1 MPIFLRMLSQIVH
14 IRLSGWKLPLAI
26 VVFVF
31 WTSWLLLALV
41 EPSSNEITR
50 PANFWWYFLV
60 TAATVGYGD
69 FFPTSTGGHLV
80 GGYIIIGG
88 IVTLTTLF
96 TQLAGYVQTSKG
108 RRMKGLIR
116 HDARGHIVILGY
128 TPGRTERIVAELGA
142 EDQLDVVL
150 CAWDE
155 VTEHPMP
162 EHAGVRFVRGD
173 LTNVDVMTRAGV
185 AEAATVVIDVR
196 DDNEALATLVAAYH
210 ANKTV
215 HMVAS
220 LREMSRSEHLRYV
233 DPQVQCVQWHMP
245 NLLVE
250 EVQDPGITQVYT
262 DLMTSG
268 GRSNTYST
276 RLPQSLASAT
286 FGECQTTFGQRHGA
300 TVIAV
305 RQSQGLLV
313 SPAWDTRLVPGAILY
328 YLAAERINDPKLV
341 SPTR

>member
-1 MPIFLRMLSQIVH
+1 MLSRVLRV
-14 IRLSGWKLPLAI
+14 RLSGWALPLAI

-31 WTSWLLLALV
+31 WSSWLLLALV
-41 EPSSNEITR
+41 EPGGNEISR

-69 FFPTSTGGHLV
+69 FFPTSTGGRLV
-80 GGYIIIGG
+80 GAYIIVGG

-96 TQLAGYVQTSKG
+96 TQLAGYVQTSRG

-116 HDARGHIVILGY
+116 HEVRGHVVLLGY

-142 EDQLDVVL
+142 EDRVEVVL

-155 VTEHPMP
+155 VAVHPMAEQP
-162 EHAGVRFVRGD
+162 RVRFVRGD
-173 LTNVDVMTRAGV
+173 LTNVEVLARAGV
-185 AEAATVVIDVR
+185 AQAATVVIDVR

-210 ANKTV
+210 ANPGV

-220 LREMSRSEHLRYV
+220 LREMSRAEHLRYV
-233 DPQVQCVQWHMP
+233 DPDVQCVQWHMP

-268 GRSNTYST
+268 GHGNTYSA
-276 RLPQSLASAT
+276 RLPSGLAGVT
-286 FGECQTTFGQRHGA
+286 FGECQTLFGQRHGA

-305 RQSQGLLV
+305 REPRGLLV
-313 SPAWDTRLVPGAILY
+313 SPAWETPLGPDAVLY
-328 YLAAERINDPKLV
+328 YLAAERIKDPTLV
-341 SPTR
+341 NPTR

>member
-1 MPIFLRMLSQIVH
+1 VPIFLRMLFQVLH
-14 IRLSGWKLPLAI
+14 VRLSGWKLPLAI

-31 WTSWLLLALV
+31 WTSWLLLALA
-41 EPSSNEITR
+41 EPATNEITR

-69 FFPTSTGGHLV
+69 FFPTSTGGRLV
-80 GGYIIIGG
+80 GAYIIIGG

-96 TQLAGYVQTSKG
+96 TQLAGYVQTSRG
-108 RRMKGLIR
+108 RRMKGLTR
-116 HDARGHIVILGY
+116 HDVRDHIVILGY

-155 VTEHPMP
+155 VAVHPMA
-162 EHAGVRFVRGD
+162 EQAGVRFVRGD

-210 ANKTV
+210 ANPTV

-220 LREMSRSEHLRYV
+220 LREMSRAEHLRYV
-233 DPQVQCVQWHMP
+233 DPDVQCVQWHMP

-268 GRSNTYST
+268 GHGNTYSA
-276 RLPQSLASAT
+276 RLPRSLAGAT
-286 FGECQTTFGQRHGA
+286 FGECQTLFGQRHGA

-305 RQSQGLLV
+305 RQPRGLLV
-313 SPAWDTRLVPGAILY
+313 SPAWDTPLGPDVTLY
-328 YLAAERINDPKLV
+328 YLAAERIKDPTLV